1 MNVAG
6 NAMAATAEPAAFLA
20 LSVAAYFYWR
30 AFSSFLIGAGCF
42 P

>member
-6 NAMAATAEPAAFLA
+6 NAMAATAEPADFLA
-20 LSVAAYFYWR
+20 LQSRFIFQR
-30 AFSSFLIGAGCF
+30 GR